1 MKPSV
6 IFFAILF
13 FAFASGET
21 RAQEVNI
28 SVSETPAESRSRR
41 VPAMTVN
48 EATLPVINPPKPATP
63 EVKIPKS
70 AVGKGKSRKIAGQ
83 TAGQVAT
90 QPAAPANPEAPPPVI
105 LGDARQDGEYVLHEM
120 GTTGNARYD
129 EIIRNA
135 SARHG
140 VDPNLIIAVMRQES
154 GFKAHAVS
162 YKGATGLMQL
172 MPATAR
178 RFGVTNIYDP
188 AQNIEGGTRYM
199 RFLLDKFNGDV
210 KLALAGYNAGEGAVV
225 NYGYTVPPYRETRN
239 YVKSISARYGAARH
253 RGLGKKA
260 AEIVAKA
267 PEAIRLDGG
276 SSNRLSNNY

>member
-1 MKPSV
+1 MKSSV

-13 FAFASGET
+13 LAFTSGE
-21 RAQEVNI
+21 AQAQDVNI
-28 SVSETPAESRSRR
+28 SVSEGAGDSRPRR
-41 VPAMTVN
+41 VPVMTVN
-48 EATLPVINPPKPATP
+48 EALLPVVNPPKPETVQVKKPKATP
-63 EVKIPKS
+63 
-70 AVGKGKSRKIAGQ
+70 KGKSKKIAGQ
-83 TAGQVAT
+83 AAA
-90 QPAAPANPEAPPPVI
+90 QPAPPADPQAPPPLV
-105 LGDARQDGEYVLHEM
+105 LGDARQDGEYVLGEM
-120 GTTGNARYD
+120 GTTGNPKYD
-129 EIIRNA
+129 ELIRQS

-154 GFKAHAVS
+154 GFKARAVS

-210 KLALAGYNAGEGAVV
+210 KLALAGYNAGEGAVIK
-225 NYGYTVPPYRETRN
+225 YGTAIPPYRETRN
-239 YVKSISARYGAARH
+239 YVRAISARYGASRH
-253 RGLGKKA
+253 RGLGRKA

-267 PEAIRLDGG
+267 PEAVSFGSG

>member
-1 MKPSV
+1 MKSSV
-6 IFFAILF
+6 IFIAILF
-13 FAFASGET
+13 LAVASSEA
-21 RAQEVNI
+21 RSQEVDI
-28 SVSETPAESRSRR
+28 SVSEGAASRPRR
-41 VPAMTVN
+41 APVMTVN
-48 EATLPVINPPKPATP
+48 EANLPVVNPPKPTAP

-70 AVGKGKSRKIAGQ
+70 VLGKGKSKKIAGQ
-83 TAGQVAT
+83 ATVSSTAPVT
-90 QPAAPANPEAPPPVI
+90 PEAPPPLV
-105 LGDARQDGEYVLHEM
+105 LGSATDSEYVLHEM
-120 GTTGNARYD
+120 GSTGNPKYD
-129 EIIRNA
+129 EIIKQA

-154 GFKAHAVS
+154 GFKSHAVS

-188 AQNIEGGTRYM
+188 AQNIEGGTRYL

-239 YVKSISARYGAARH
+239 YVRSISARYGASRH

-267 PEAIRLDGG
+267 PEAMSFGSGG
-276 SSNRLSNNY
+276 ASNRLSNNY

>member
-1 MKPSV
+1 MKPSL
-6 IFFAILF
+6 IFLAVLF

-28 SVSETPAESRSRR
+28 SVSEVPAESRPRR
-41 VPAMTVN
+41 VPTMTIN
-48 EATLPVINPPKPATP
+48 EASLPVILPAKPETP

-70 AVGKGKSRKIAGQ
+70 AVGKGKSKKIAGKA
-83 TAGQVAT
+83 TARVAT
-90 QPAAPANPEAPPPVI
+90 QPAAPADPAAPPPVV
-105 LGDARQDGEYVLHEM
+105 LGDARQDSEYAVHEM
-120 GTTGNARYD
+120 GTTGNAKYD
-129 EIIRNA
+129 EIIRSA

-225 NYGYTVPPYRETRN
+225 NYGYTIPPYRETRN
-239 YVKSISARYGAARH
+239 YVKSISARYGASRH
-253 RGLGKKA
+253 RGLGKIA

-267 PEAIRLDGG
+267 PEVMRLDGG

>member
-1 MKPSV
+1 MKSSLV
-6 IFFAILF
+6 FTAIIFLALT
-13 FAFASGET
+13 AGAT

-28 SVSETPAESRSRR
+28 SVGEGSPDSRPRR
-41 VPAMTVN
+41 APKMTVN
-48 EATLPVINPPKPATP
+48 EALLPVINPPKPATP
-63 EVKIPKS
+63 EVKAAPSKT
-70 AVGKGKSRKIAGQ
+70 AKGKSKKVAGQ
-83 TAGQVAT
+83 AAA
-90 QPAAPANPEAPPPVI
+90 QPSAQSSAPANPQAPPPLVMS
-105 LGDARQDGEYVLHEM
+105 DAQADGEYVLHEM
-120 GTTGNARYD
+120 GTTGNPKYD
-129 EIIRNA
+129 EIIRKA

-154 GFKAHAVS
+154 GFNSRAVS

-239 YVKSISARYGAARH
+239 YVRAISARYGASRH
-253 RGLGKKA
+253 RGLGRKA

-267 PEAIRLDGG
+267 PEAIRFEGG

>member
-1 MKPSV
+1 M
-6 IFFAILF
+6 FLAILL
-13 FAFASGET
+13 FAFASGEA
-21 RAQEVNI
+21 RSQEVNI
-28 SVSETPAESRSRR
+28 SVSEGGTATRPRR
-41 VPAMTVN
+41 VPVMTVN
-48 EATLPVINPPKPATP
+48 EASLPVINQPKPATP

-70 AVGKGKSRKIAGQ
+70 AVGKGKSKKIAGQ
-83 TAGQVAT
+83 TAVQS
-90 QPAAPANPEAPPPVI
+90 AAPANPEAPPPLV
-105 LGDARQDGEYVLHEM
+105 LGNASEGEYVLHEM
-120 GTTGNARYD
+120 GTTGNPKYD
-129 EIIRNA
+129 EIIRQS

-140 VDPNLIIAVMRQES
+140 VDPNLIIAIMRQES

-188 AQNIEGGTRYM
+188 AQNIEGGTRYL

-239 YVKSISARYGAARH
+239 YVKAISARYGASRH

-267 PEAIRLDGG
+267 PEAVSFGSG